1 MKKKAVHLV
10 FIYND
15 NKSILLNSSLNASS
29 IGKNYTQITLKHLIS
44 GVIKHKKRR
53 VK

>member
-29 IGKNYTQITLKHLIS
+29 IGKFKLHANYTKAFD
-44 GVIKHKKRR
+44 KWRY
-53 VK
+53 